1 MDAYDPL
8 LAEFYVQNDLEIGN
22 FPRLDFFLN
31 AKIRQTR
38 IYLKAEHFNAAFTGY
53 NYFSAPNYPYRDF
66 AIRFGLVWNFFL

>member
-1 MDAYDPL
+1 MKAYDPL
-8 LAEFYVQNDLEIGN
+8 LAEFYVQTEREYGE

-53 NYFSAPNYPYRDF
+53 DFYAAPNNPYRDF
-66 AIRFGLVWNFFL
+66 TFRFGVVWNFFL